1 MLEDVLYYGGNWLC
15 MGAAEDIKWS
25 VLLLNDDAS
34 PMDFV
39 VDVIEQV
46 FNMDIESARS
56 LMLCVHNEGIGD
68 CGAYSEEIAK
78 AKAAQVMELAREHR
92 HPLQCVVERK
102 P

>member
-1 MLEDVLYYGGNWLC
+1 

-46 FNMDIESARS
+46 FNMDIESASS

-68 CGAYSEEIAK
+68 CGPT
-78 AKAAQVMELAREHR
+78 R
-92 HPLQCVVERK
+92 RK
-102 P
+102 